1 MEYKNIKSLFWPT
14 EIASHDLPPLDIYE
28 NYTLH
33 YIDDS
38 LTKCA
43 VAYILKN
50 KEYQKCF
57 LVWRTILII

>member
-38 LTKCA
+38 WLN
-43 VAYILKN
+43 V
-50 KEYQKCF
+50 Q
-57 LVWRTILII
+57 